1 MTSRRH
7 CQKPAI
13 IGRFRSGSTA
23 GRIDETLIADSCRE
37 QPLSRVVSLA
47 VPKENVWEVCVK
59 MILQTLARN
68 LLLPFTFPWLHRAV
82 PKAQPSGTAPG

>member
-1 MTSRRH
+1 MKSRRH

-37 QPLSRVVSLA
+37 QPVELATRQVISEATLGRQNNAVVDCL
-47 VPKENVWEVCVK
+47 
-59 MILQTLARN
+59 
-68 LLLPFTFPWLHRAV
+68 
-82 PKAQPSGTAPG
+82 AQPLLAAEITLGRLN